1 VGGVVNG
8 NATVGTVS
16 RADAYSGTYIAPA
29 KIPSSGKN
37 ISIAVGVGSN
47 AQANQNV
54 GADASIELLGCGL
67 GGSGQHGSG
76 QRGSG
81 QRTSTVQPTAET
93 CADAWSGTSSKAE
106 LNDPSEVFVGTEPAI
121 SATGVRWEL
130 VPEESSATF
139 RSYRHVSS
147 LAMTAKPPP
156 RNGCTV
162 TDIQPISSAI
172 DRDTGVLD
180 RLLVDYAQQPPTF
193 VFSGSTVWLANVT
206 LECQLGSG
214 PPTNTGE
221 AFVGGLWGAG
231 EGVLSADGSTI
242 SGAFTDA
249 SGRRF
254 NFEFTRE

>member
-1 VGGVVNG
+1 MKNRL
-8 NATVGTVS
+8 ALTLLTLFI
-16 RADAYSGTYIAPA
+16 YSCNLPA
-29 KIPSSGKN
+29 S
-37 ISIAVGVGSN
+37 
-47 AQANQNV
+47 
-54 GADASIELLGCGL
+54 
-67 GGSGQHGSG
+67 
-76 QRGSG
+76 
-81 QRTSTVQPTAET
+81 TSTP
-93 CADAWSGTSSKAE
+93 K
-106 LNDPSEVFVGTEPAI
+106 
-121 SATGVRWEL
+121 
-130 VPEESSATF
+130 
-139 RSYRHVSS
+139 
-147 LAMTAKPPP
+147 TAKPPP

-214 PPTNTGE
+214 PQTNTGE
-221 AFVGGLWGAG
+221 AFVGGPWGAG